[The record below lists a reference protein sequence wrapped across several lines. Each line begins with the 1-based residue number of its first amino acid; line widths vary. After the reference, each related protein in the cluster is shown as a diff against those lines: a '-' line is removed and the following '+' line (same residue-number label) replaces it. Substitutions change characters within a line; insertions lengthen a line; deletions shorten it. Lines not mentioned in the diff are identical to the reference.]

1 MKKGFTIVELL
12 VVIVVI
18 GILAAITVVSYS
30 GVTSK
35 ARTAQAQSNANSVRQ
50 VADIYYT
57 DNGYYPATLAAFAS
71 GSTTTKLPSSI
82 SVISDGTLDATNG
95 QTSVSW
101 ACVSTS
107 TSTPCSSPTG
117 GKIQYWNFSVTSN
130 NLVTIYVGSAT
141 SSSIFYAPTS

>member
-57 DNGYYPATLAAFAS
+57 DNGYYPATLVAFAS
-71 GSTTTKLPSSI
+71 GSTTTKLPSSV
-82 SVISDGTLDATNG
+82 SVISELTTLDATNG
-95 QTSVSW
+95 QTAISW
-101 ACVSTS
+101 ACTDS
-107 TSTPCSSPTG
+107 CSNATG
-117 GKIQYWNFSVTSN
+117 GRIQYWNFTSSAK
-130 NLVTIYVGSAT
+130 VVIYVGAAT
-141 SSSIFYAPTS
+141 SGSTFTRPTS